1 MKMMFWIGYFPTE
14 ETFERYLDIEK
25 GDGETEGLRTF
36 CQEMGLDDFDEDFLI
51 AKYLKESDDINDFL
65 DFVPAK
71 TQLLQEACAPLNLQ
85 KANALICYSTR
96 HGITPS
102 QAVLASS
109 VSYLGDFQYSTKE
122 INSLYSTSGMEFS
135 VFIGNTDKSEAE
147 FMEYFN
153 QDDYIKV
160 LQDYQAG
167 ISRKKPA
174 PELRCQFCKDVG
186 IDYYYPELLS
196 FKMVDAPLPGNVLLE
211 AVVNEPML
219 YDVLSFILDQK
230 GIESANVAFCY
241 VANGFRDKSK
251 DKHISIYKRDTP
263 DLIKRKKKDIDEL
276 DSYNGLTFL
285 ETLVWE

>member
-14 ETFERYLDIEK
+14 ESFERYLDIAK
-25 GDGETEGLRTF
+25 GDGDTEGLRTF

-71 TQLLQEACAPLNLQ
+71 TQLLQEACVPLNLQ
-85 KANALICYSTR
+85 KANALICYPTR

-109 VSYLGDFQYSTKE
+109 VSYLGDFQYSTNE

-153 QDDYIKV
+153 QDDYIK
-160 LQDYQAG
+160 
-167 ISRKKPA
+167 R
-174 PELRCQFCKDVG
+174 
-186 IDYYYPELLS
+186 
-196 FKMVDAPLPGNVLLE
+196 
-211 AVVNEPML
+211 
-219 YDVLSFILDQK
+219 
-230 GIESANVAFCY
+230 
-241 VANGFRDKSK
+241 
-251 DKHISIYKRDTP
+251 
-263 DLIKRKKKDIDEL
+263 
-276 DSYNGLTFL
+276 
-285 ETLVWE
+285 